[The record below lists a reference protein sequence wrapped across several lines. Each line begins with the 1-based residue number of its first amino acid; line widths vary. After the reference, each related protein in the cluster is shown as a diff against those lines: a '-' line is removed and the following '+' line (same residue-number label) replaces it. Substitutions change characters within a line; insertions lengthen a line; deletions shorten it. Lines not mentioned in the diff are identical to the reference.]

1 MKLKLRKRMQQITV
15 ISGKGGTGKTTFTS
29 AFASLAENSVFADCD
44 VDAANLYLVLSPD
57 NYHEEVFLGA
67 KTAVIDHDKC
77 TDCGICKE
85 VCRFDAIDWVNG
97 QIEISE
103 FACDGCEL
111 CMRVCPFGAIKM
123 EQSKDSQW
131 FIGNTRFGPMVH
143 ARLGIAEDLSGKL
156 VTVVREEAKKIAK
169 KENRD
174 GILIDGP
181 PGIGCPVIASVTGTD
196 KVVAVTEPSQSG
208 LHDLKRIVEMVGN
221 FDLVPFVIIN
231 KYDVNK
237 SMTREIERYCQK
249 NDIPLI
255 GEIPFDETMV
265 EAMVAQ
271 KTIIEFAPSSKV
283 SKLLTHIWSL
293 IIQNH

>member
-1 MKLKLRKRMQQITV
+1 MQQITV

-29 AFASLAENSVFADCD
+29 AFASLAQNSVFADCD
-44 VDAANLYLVLSPD
+44 VDAANLYLVLNPE
-57 NYHEEVFLGA
+57 NYYQEVFPGA
-67 KTAVIDHDKC
+67 KAAVIDRDKC
-77 TDCGICKE
+77 TNCGICKD

-97 QIEISE
+97 RIEISD

-111 CMRVCPFGAIKM
+111 CMRVCPFDAIKM
-123 EQSKDSQW
+123 KQSNDSQW
-131 FIGNTRFGPMVH
+131 FIGITRFGPMVH

-156 VTVVREEAKKIAK
+156 VTVVREEAKKMAK

-174 GILIDGP
+174 GVIIDGP

-221 FDLVPFVIIN
+221 FDLLPYVIIN
-231 KYDVNK
+231 KHDVNK
-237 SMTREIERYCQK
+237 SMTREIEKYCQK

-271 KTIIEFAPSSKV
+271 QTIIEYAPSSKI
-283 SKLLTHIWSL
+283 SKLLTGIWST
-293 IIQNH
+293 IIQNQ